1 MRLHFVKMLPVLNQE
16 VALLDHTDCFSRA
29 NKLEIFFS
37 DFAKLTK
44 LLTSQRIELLTDLL
58 KDCFE
63 DNKQLALDI
72 LTQEK
77 LKSHVKRA
85 VSGLKHFIVGNQY
98 ATSLFCSIFF
108 SQYAW

>member
-1 MRLHFVKMLPVLNQE
+1 M
-16 VALLDHTDCFSRA
+16 VAPKRRDPRTFSST
-29 NKLEIFFS
+29 NKYEIFS
-37 DFAKLTK
+37 LSGFAKLTK
-44 LLTSQRIELLTDLL
+44 LLTSRRIELLTDLL

-77 LKSHVKRA
+77 LKSHVKRS